1 MKNRFL
7 LLFAILFFQN
17 YMASAQNGDSKI
29 SDLPSS
35 EVSTA
40 VPNPFFSPSLFGIP
54 TPPPGAVRTMAEWEE
69 LEAIV
74 ITWAP
79 QGIPGVTSILKE
91 IVRHAKEEVEVIIMC
106 SSVGV
111 VTNQLGA
118 AGINTDNITF
128 ITDGFDTIWIR
139 DYGPNTVYLNDVNER
154 LLIDWIY
161 NRDRPEDNEI
171 VPNAVGNH
179 TSTTI
184 HETTAEP
191 TDLVHTGGNFMTDG
205 MGTGFSSKLILE
217 ENGPGNIF
225 GTSNHSLEDIEMIM
239 NTFMGIDRYVLMD
252 ELEYDVISHIDM
264 HMKLLD
270 EETLLVGQ
278 YPEGV
283 ADGPLI
289 EANLQFILDNYTTPF
304 GNEYNVI
311 RIPMPP
317 DANGNYP
324 DAILDPGDYRT
335 YTNALIVNKTI
346 LVPTYQE
353 QYDTSALRIWEEAMP
368 GFKIQ
373 GIDCNAIIHL
383 LGAIHCITKEVG
395 HSDPLLI
402 NHARVRTGCM
412 EETKSIEAIIKH
424 ASGIESATVF
434 FSIDTTAGY
443 QSLPMTNIANDTW
456 VADLPATGVA
466 TELFYYIDATAFSGK
481 NIVRPLPA
489 PQGYWHYDV
498 ADCLGSDTEDLRL
511 DIGFEKI
518 YPNPTNEMT
527 VIPIH
532 SKQPIEAEIIVTD
545 ILGRTVANIFTGK
558 IPTGDSQ
565 YFFPANK
572 YPKGTYFVNL
582 KTESQTVVQKLII
595 Q

>member
-1 MKNRFL
+1 MKYIFL
-7 LLFAILFFQN
+7 LFISIFFFQYN
-17 YMASAQNGDSKI
+17 TSAQNGESKEIDFPPTVI
-29 SDLPSS
+29 SSPIG
-35 EVSTA
+35 
-40 VPNPFFSPSLFGIP
+40 NPFFSPQSFGIP

-69 LEAIV
+69 LDAIV

-79 QGIPGVTSILKE
+79 QGNSGITTILKE

-118 AGINTDNITF
+118 AGINTDNVTF

-161 NRDRPEDNEI
+161 NRNRPEDNVV

-179 TSTTI
+179 TNTTI

-205 MGTGFSSKLILE
+205 MGTGFSSKLIVE
-217 ENGPGNIF
+217 ENGIGNIY
-225 GTSNHSLEDIEMIM
+225 GTSNHSLGDIEMIM

-278 YPEGV
+278 YPDGV
-283 ADGPLI
+283 ADGPQI
-289 EANLQFILDNYTTPF
+289 EANLQYILDNYTTPF

-317 DANGNYP
+317 DDNGNYP
-324 DAILDPGDYRT
+324 DAMVDPGRYRT

-346 LVPTYQE
+346 LVPTYEE
-353 QYDTSALRIWEEAMP
+353 QYDTTALRIWEEAMP

-395 HSDPLLI
+395 TSDPLLI

-412 EETKSIEAIIKH
+412 EETKSVEAIIKH
-424 ASGIESATVF
+424 ASGIQSATVF
-434 FSIDTTAGY
+434 YSTDTIAGY
-443 QSLPMTNIANDTW
+443 QSLPMTNTAVDTW
-456 VADLPATGVA
+456 MAEIPATGVA
-466 TELFYYIDATAFSGK
+466 TELFYYIDATASSGK
-481 NIVRPLPA
+481 NIVRPLTA
-489 PQGYWHYDV
+489 PEGYWHYDV
-498 ADCLGSDTEDLRL
+498 LDCLGSDIEDLKL
-511 DIGFEKI
+511 DIGFMKI
-518 YPNPTNEMT
+518 YPNPSNAMT
-527 VIPIH
+527 VIPIQ
-532 SKQPIEAEIIVTD
+532 SKQSIEAEIIVTD
-545 ILGRTVANIFTGK
+545 ILGRTVANVFSGK

-565 YFFPANK
+565 YFFSAND

-582 KTESQTVVQKLII
+582 KTSSQTLVQKLII